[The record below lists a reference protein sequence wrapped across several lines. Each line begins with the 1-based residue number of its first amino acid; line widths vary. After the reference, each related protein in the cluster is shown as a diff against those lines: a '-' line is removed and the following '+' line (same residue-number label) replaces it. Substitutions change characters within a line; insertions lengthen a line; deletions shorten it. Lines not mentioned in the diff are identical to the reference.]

1 MVGSLSLSLSLTHTH
16 AHTHAHTHTLLTP
29 YRNIFHSLMV
39 IIPHPRSRCNDF
51 APEDVE
57 PACRLSL
64 QNLQLD
70 YLDLYLVHQVAG
82 LKKDAPS
89 DLSAVTDEHRLGYSP
104 ENMAK
109 TWEVCGCD
117 S

>member
-1 MVGSLSLSLSLTHTH
+1 MVGLYPPSLPLPTAVPMSRLYACAL
-16 AHTHAHTHTLLTP
+16 AHSRDNVPPPL
-29 YRNIFHSLMV
+29 Y
-39 IIPHPRSRCNDF
+39 RCNDF

-57 PACRLSL
+57 AACRVSL

-82 LKKDAPS
+82 LKKDAPC
-89 DLSAVTDEHRLGYSP
+89 DLGAVTDEHRLGYSP

-109 TWEVCGCD
+109 TWEVCGVWVCI